1 MRIVV
6 KLFGSLPERVSG
18 YDRVRGLPLD
28 VPDNSTVREVI
39 AGLGLSDADW
49 GVATCGGRIV
59 DGGSTLS
66 AGAVLSVLQSAHG
79 G

>member
-18 YDRVRGLPLD
+18 YDRVNGLPLD
-28 VPDNSTVREVI
+28 VPEGSTVRDVI

-49 GVATCGGRIV
+49 GVATCGGRIL
-59 DGGSTLS
+59 DGDSMLS
-66 AGAVLSVLQSAHG
+66 AGAVFSVLQSAHG